1 MTVVTSSSERNGLGV
16 RKEAI
21 GTMWWTWLR
30 EAFSPSMPLFGP
42 VKMTID
48 DNLTRGARLSR
59 LFSPT
64 SSAHPRCKA
73 ADEP

>member
-1 MTVVTSSSERNGLGV
+1 MDMAEGGV
-16 RKEAI
+16 FSFH
-21 GTMWWTWLR
+21 
-30 EAFSPSMPLFGP
+30 AFVGP

>member
-1 MTVVTSSSERNGLGV
+1 MDMAERGV
-16 RKEAI
+16 
-21 GTMWWTWLR
+21 
-30 EAFSPSMPLFGP
+30 FSMPLFGP

-48 DNLTRGARLSR
+48 DNLTRGARLSG

-64 SSAHPRCKA
+64 SSAYPRCKA